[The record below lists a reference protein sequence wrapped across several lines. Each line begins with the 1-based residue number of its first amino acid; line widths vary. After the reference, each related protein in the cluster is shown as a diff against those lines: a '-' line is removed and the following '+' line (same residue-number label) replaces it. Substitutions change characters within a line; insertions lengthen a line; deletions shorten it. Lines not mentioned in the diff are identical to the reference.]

1 MTSNILLYVKSEK
14 ISIVQHAEDIYGHPC
29 VIPYRGAQTLYNYK
43 LEDQKAIGL
52 LEAAG
57 TNHQIIDLSNCS
69 FTTQLMAKIK
79 GINETPTLI
88 MNGRKIEGLESITQI
103 LQEIKT

>member
-1 MTSNILLYVKSEK
+1 VKSSILLYVKSEK
-14 ISIVQHAEDIYGHPC
+14 VSIVPITEGIYDHPC
-29 VIPYRGAQTLYNYK
+29 SGARRATQTFHNYK
-43 LEDQKAIGL
+43 PEDQKAMDL
-52 LEAAG
+52 LEEAG

-69 FTTQLMAKIK
+69 FATQLMAKIK

-88 MNGRKIEGLESITQI
+88 MNGRKIKGSENITQI